1 MLKSEIEMID
11 YSIIGNMLNENF
23 ISFLANV

>member
-1 MLKSEIEMID
+1 MLKREIEMID